1 MKTILVPVVLAL
13 ALIAPAAAHAATF
26 EGRASDGTKV
36 KLRTNAHGRPSVV
49 HFGRYKA
56 DCDSGYTSITNPIS
70 GFIHPFDAATRT
82 HVLDRGRK
90 EGTRELDGVS
100 GEVHVVGTW
109 RFEAHLANGK
119 WVGTYRTRG
128 NYEQNN
134 ERITRC
140 ATRFS
145 FTLSAR

>member
-1 MKTILVPVVLAL
+1 MKTILVPLVIC
-13 ALIAPAAAHAATF
+13 IAMAIPGAAHAAKF

-36 KLRTNAHGRPSVV
+36 TLRTNGHGRPTIVK
-49 HFGRYKA
+49 FGRYKA
-56 DCDSGYTSITNPIS
+56 DCDSGYSAITNPIS

-90 EGTRELDGVS
+90 DGTTELDGVS

-109 RFEAHLANGK
+109 HFEARLTDGK
-119 WVGTYRTRG
+119 WIGTYRTRG

-134 ERITRC
+134 QRITRC

-145 FTLSAR
+145 FALTAR